1 MSISI
6 SFATVDDV
14 SAVTL
19 LRCNVAKHL
28 TDQYGRGHWSSNVT
42 EKSVLRSIKT
52 SRVIIAKVGTEV
64 IGSLRLATKKPWAI
78 DLKYFVTV
86 NRPLYLHDLAVASG
100 FRNLGVGRHLL
111 EEAMSVAKSW
121 PADAIRLD
129 AYDAE
134 AGAGDFYKKCG
145 FKEVGRVKYRNVPL
159 IYFERVF
166 S

>member
-1 MSISI
+1 MNISI

-100 FRNLGVGRHLL
+100 FRNLGPARVRPRRHRFRSRGSPSGRCHR
-111 EEAMSVAKSW
+111 ASRSSHSSRCACSRSSCA
-121 PADAIRLD
+121 PAR
-129 AYDAE
+129 
-134 AGAGDFYKKCG
+134 
-145 FKEVGRVKYRNVPL
+145 
-159 IYFERVF
+159 
-166 S
+166 